1 MRKMLIADPTEIN
14 KSILYSIFA
23 SQYELLQVDSSEDVF
38 RILMEQHDE
47 LDVVLINEKLAGR
60 LACETTK
67 TLSSLR
73 IFEKIP
79 FILILEGESFHQRQD
94 HIFLPFSDVIASPVN
109 PYIVKR
115 RVSNIVELFAHKKG
129 LEKLVDEQTKKIL
142 EQNQR
147 LKSQQQKINT
157 INNDMLDT
165 LSTVIEYRDV
175 ESGKHIHRIR
185 KFTEALLRVLAEK
198 YPKYN
203 LTEEKIELIT
213 SASSIHDIGKIAI
226 PDAILLSPH
235 RLSYEEFRIMKQ
247 HTIKGCEILEQ
258 LDTFDH
264 NEYYKYCY
272 DICRYH
278 HEKWDGLGYPDGL
291 AGDQIPIWAQVVSMA
306 DCYDAL
312 TSERPYKSAFSH
324 EQAVEMI
331 RSGACGS
338 FSDEMMDCF
347 GAVLPQFRELAIEY
361 SDDSHADS
369 SSAVSSRRQYGSGKD
384 SQHERDV
391 YLKMDRNALID
402 TIEQQKKML
411 SQGQKQDREILYKV
425 SDYVFEFDF
434 RNDTLHERKG
444 SIKDIC
450 GYVPKNYEEAVS
462 ILSDCC
468 PERYKNRFSRTFR
481 VRNIMERMEDDAESI
496 VLECPMELGN
506 GKYSNIRCSVI
517 PQAEDEKLTRLF
529 MVISELHDSVINSS
543 KLSDQDS
550 VTGLWNYNGISREVD
565 DFIEYT
571 GKNGYHSLL
580 LIDIDDFKKLNRLT
594 DYNFGN
600 DVLCDISEI
609 LKQQTTNGNT
619 LGRIEDDNFV
629 VFINDCPDE
638 EQRMELIE
646 DIFRC
651 LHKSYEYQ
659 GEALPPIS
667 ASMGIASYP
676 KDGKSFDEL
685 FRHASKAV
693 EIVKLN
699 GKNMYLFYNK
709 SMSESWE
716 LKKYDDELEVKN
728 DKTSS
733 LMEAKEY
740 FIPVLD
746 STSGRVLSYDMIEL
760 SGEYLL
766 DMETALGASPEDGN
780 LTALSLNNIKRLLS
794 AVYGIEQEGITLPDI
809 AVFTIFDGKSCDSVI
824 GALDEI
830 LEQIPVNTGN
840 ICLMLSHE
848 MLDEMSINE
857 LKGFVSSLRSLGFRV
872 GLYNVGISSVNINC
886 FIEKLFDRIMLAS
899 SFLHAVEDGIY
910 NPSVISGLIHFF
922 ARTGAYSILPGDI
935 GEELISQ
942 LKPLTDC
949 SFGIH
954 KKEFISLEDF
964 RLRMKVSS
972 VIMEYPILSHEHTE
986 IVPNEKMY
994 DEILTQTRSFIL
1006 EWMPRFDS
1014 IKLSGS
1020 FRSMYG
1026 YMPEPEDFVK
1036 NIRDKRFI
1044 HPDDIGKLLEKM
1056 NNARSESS
1064 ETEAFI
1070 RVYREPDDSYVWN
1083 RVHFVIMRNQ
1093 AQVPVKIISVFTD
1106 ISYEREN
1113 GFDEKRRNKTDFIT
1127 NLYNKHATENKIKS
1141 YIYDEGAGSAH
1152 ALILAELCG
1161 YEQLERA
1168 LGTVFANAVLKE
1180 VAENI
1185 RELFR
1190 DSDIIGRSSGNRF
1203 IVFVKGINTRDK
1215 ILDKAEEICKI
1226 IGNKYQSEEGDISIF
1241 GKAGIGLFP
1250 SNGSTYDELYAA
1262 AMKALYFAKHNIKR
1276 SACFAFDADSDKK
1289 LLHD

>member
-1 MRKMLIADPTEIN
+1 MKKMLIADATEIN
-14 KSILYSIFA
+14 RSILYSIFA
-23 SQYELLQVDSSEDVF
+23 SQYELLQVESSDEVF
-38 RILMEQHDE
+38 RILMEQNAD
-47 LDVVLINEKLAGR
+47 LDIVLIHEKLAGR
-60 LACETTK
+60 LASETIK
-67 TLSSLR
+67 TLSTLK
-73 IFEKIP
+73 IFDRIP
-79 FILILEGESFHQRQD
+79 FILILEGESFHLQKD
-94 HIFLPFSDVIASPVN
+94 HLKMPFSDVISSPVN

-115 RVSNIVELFAHKKG
+115 RVSNIVELFAHKNE
-129 LEKLVDEQTKKIL
+129 LESLVEKQTKEIL
-142 EQNQR
+142 EQNRR
-147 LKSQQQKINT
+147 LKNQQQKINT

-203 LTEEKIELIT
+203 LTEEKIELIS

-226 PDAILLSPH
+226 PDAILLSPN
-235 RLSYEEFRIMKQ
+235 RLSYEEFRVMKQ

-258 LDTFDH
+258 LDTFDN

-291 AGDQIPIWAQVVSMA
+291 IGDQIPIWAQVVSMA

-324 EQAVEMI
+324 DQAVEMI
-331 RSGACGS
+331 RSGACGC

-347 GAVLPQFRELAIEY
+347 SAVLPKFKEY
-361 SDDSHADS
+361 AVQYADEARSESFSDRRSYAGKMDS
-369 SSAVSSRRQYGSGKD
+369 K
-384 SQHERDV
+384 HERDV

-411 SQGQKQDREILYKV
+411 SEGQKRDREILYKA

-450 GYVPKNYEEAVS
+450 GYIPKNYEEAVG

-468 PERYKNRFSRTFR
+468 AERYKNRFVRTFR
-481 VRNIMERMEDDAESI
+481 IQNIMEKLEDDAESI
-496 VLECPMELGN
+496 VLECPMELGDGN
-506 GKYSNIRCSVI
+506 YSNVRCSVI
-517 PQAEDEKLTRLF
+517 PQTEDEKLTRLF
-529 MVISELHDSVINSS
+529 MVMSKLHDTVINNSQ
-543 KLSDQDS
+543 LSDLDS

-565 DFIEYT
+565 DFIEYS

-609 LKQQTTNGNT
+609 LKQQTSNGNI
-619 LGRIEDDNFV
+619 LGRIEDDNFI
-629 VFINDCPDE
+629 VFLNDCPDE

-646 DIFRC
+646 DVFRC

-659 GEALPPIS
+659 GEVLPPIT

-676 KDGKSFDEL
+676 KDGKNFDEL

-716 LKKYDDELEVKN
+716 LKKYDNELEVRK
-728 DKTSS
+728 DEPAE
-733 LMEAKEY
+733 LMDTKEY
-740 FIPVLD
+740 FIPIID
-746 STSGRVLSYDMIEL
+746 SGSGRILSYDMIEL
-760 SGEYLL
+760 NGEYLH
-766 DMETALGASPEDGN
+766 DMENALGATLEDGN
-780 LTALSLNNIKRLLS
+780 ITALSLNNIKRLLS
-794 AVYGIEQEGITLPDI
+794 SIYSIEQDGISLPDI
-809 AVFTIFDGKSCDSVI
+809 AVFTLFDGKSCDSII

-830 LEQIPVNTGN
+830 IEQTPVNTRN
-840 ICLMLSHE
+840 ICLMISHE
-848 MLDEMSINE
+848 MLDDMSIND
-857 LKGFVSSLRSLGFRV
+857 LKGFVSSLRGLGFRI
-872 GLYNVGISSVNINC
+872 GLYNVGINSVNINC
-886 FIEKLFDRIMLAS
+886 FIEKLFDRIMFAS

-910 NPSVISGLIHFF
+910 SASVISELIHYF
-922 ARTGAYSILPGDI
+922 ARSGAYSIIPGDI
-935 GEELISQ
+935 GEELISE
-942 LKPLTDC
+942 LKPITDV
-949 SFGIH
+949 SFGVH
-954 KKEFISLEDF
+954 KKEFISIDDF
-964 RLRMKVSS
+964 RLQMKVSS

-1006 EWMPRFDS
+1006 EWTPRFDS

-1026 YMPEPEDFVK
+1026 YMPDTDDFVK
-1036 NIRDKRFI
+1036 DIRDKRFI

-1056 NNARSESS
+1056 NNARSENS

-1070 RVYREPDDSYVWN
+1070 RVYRETDDSYVWN
-1083 RVHFVIMRNQ
+1083 RVHFVIMRNPSK
-1093 AQVPVKIISVFTD
+1093 VPVKVISVFTD
-1106 ISYEREN
+1106 ISYERES
-1113 GFDEKRRNKTDFIT
+1113 GFDENRRDKTDFIT

-1141 YIYDEGAGSAH
+1141 YIYDEGAGAAH
-1152 ALILAELCG
+1152 ALILAEICG
-1161 YEQLERA
+1161 YDQLDRT

-1180 VAENI
+1180 IAANI

-1203 IVFVKGINTRDK
+1203 IVFVKGMNSRDK
-1215 ILDKAEEICKI
+1215 ILEKAEQICKI
-1226 IGNKYQSEEGDISIF
+1226 ISNKYQSEEGDISIF
-1241 GKAGIGLFP
+1241 GKAGIGVFP

-1262 AMKALYFAKHNIKR
+1262 AMRALYFAKHNIK
-1276 SACFAFDADSDKK
+1276 SNACFAFDADADKK